1 MPPRPRPARRKPGA
15 PAAEPQRRNDA
26 AGNAKELLRSLLL
39 AFVLFL
45 VVRTFVLQTF
55 VITSGSME
63 DTLLVG
69 DFLVLSKLSYG
80 PLLPFGSGRLPGF
93 GSPQRGHIIVFR
105 PPHDPDVDVVKRL
118 VGVPGDTLAMR
129 AGILYVNGAPAEE
142 PYLKF
147 DSIGVP
153 ATHPWMAWQLPHL
166 VAEARSPDYQP
177 TINEWGPLVIP
188 AGNYFVL
195 GDHRTASLDS
205 RYWGFLEEHRVSGK
219 ASFLYYSYEPA
230 SGARV
235 PWLQSVRWARLFG
248 RIR

>member
-1 MPPRPRPARRKPGA
+1 MQSRPRPARRKPGT
-15 PAAEPQRRNDA
+15 PTAEPERRSDT
-26 AGNAKELLRSLLL
+26 AGSAKELIRSLVL
-39 AFVLFL
+39 ALILFF

-80 PLLPFGSGRLPGF
+80 PLLPIGAGRLPGF
-93 GSPQRGHIIVFR
+93 GSPQRGHIVVFR

-118 VGVPGDTLAMR
+118 VGVPGDTLAMV
-129 AGILYVNGAPAEE
+129 AGVLHVNGAPAHE
-142 PYLKF
+142 PFLKF

-166 VAEARSPDYQP
+166 VADARVPDYAP
-177 TINEWGPLVIP
+177 TINDWGPLVIP
-188 AGNYFVL
+188 PANYFVL

-205 RYWGFLEEHRVSGK
+205 RYWGFLEERRISGK
-219 ASFLYYSYEPA
+219 ASFIYYSYAPD
-230 SGARV
+230 SGARI
-235 PWLQSVRWARLFG
+235 PWLQSVRWPRLFS